1 MVLTDKR
8 GNVLVE
14 QTDSHGRTTIAP
26 GYYCNA
32 RLDDGTLCE
41 QRAGWQTDHP
51 GEGRCYIHGG
61 NTLKGIDHPNFKH
74 GQRSRYASV
83 LKAQLATHYAALETD
98 DAFDIADE
106 LRLQRALLL
115 DYMQAKEG
123 TLKADERELLMQW
136 SERISKTAERMTRM
150 RNDTALTAAELKLIA
165 ARLADV
171 VSRHIAE
178 PDRQAA
184 FLADLFASI
193 GMGAA

>member
-1 MVLTDKR
+1 MTVIEST
-8 GNVLVE
+8 LVHKPVPPDE
-14 QTDSHGRTTIAP
+14 H
-26 GYYCNA
+26 CNA
-32 RLDDGTLCE
+32 RKDDGTLCE
-41 QRAGWQTDHP
+41 QRAGWGTTHP
-51 GEGRCYIHGG
+51 GEGRCKLHGG
-61 NTLKGIDHPNFKH
+61 SSLRGPDHPNYKH
-74 GQRSRYASV
+74 GRRTRYDKA
-83 LKAQLATHYAALETD
+83 LKAQLADAYAQLEDD

-115 DYMQAKEG
+115 EFINGKDNVTASDRQQ
-123 TLKADERELLMQW
+123 LMAW
-136 SERISKTAERMTRM
+136 SETISKTAERMTRM

-193 GMGAA
+193 GMSGSNGS

>member
-1 MVLTDKR
+1 MEVRDKR
-8 GNVLVE
+8 GNVLIE
-14 QTDSHGRTTIAP
+14 QRDSHGRVTYAP
-26 GYYCNA
+26 DYYCNA
-32 RLDDGTLCE
+32 EKAPGVLCE
-41 QRAGWQTDHP
+41 NRAGMGTDHP
-51 GEGRCYIHGG
+51 GEGRCSRHGG
-61 NTLKGIDHPNFKH
+61 SALKGIDHPNFKH

-83 LKAQLATHYAALETD
+83 LKTQLAEHYAALEDD
-98 DAFDIADE
+98 DAFDIAAE

-115 DYMQAKEG
+115 DYMQAKDSSI
-123 TLKADERELLMQW
+123 TAADRELLMQW

-171 VSRHIAE
+171 VSRHITE
-178 PDRQAA
+178 PERQAA